1 MKDCSVQSEINKET
15 NKKLKKGNLLF
26 LTKLF
31 LLLLIVIFTYSYY
44 LKINN
49 GSQNETI
56 KIDLPKNEQIEIV
69 PLDKKAVLAF
79 VGDIMLDRSVY
90 NKIRDHGGG
99 DFNYIFKNIKDDLL
113 KYDFLVGNLEG
124 PISDKGAD
132 RYDLYSFRMKPEAL
146 DALRNVGFDG
156 LSVANNHINNWGT
169 EAMEDTFLRLKESG
183 IKVLGGGFNDIDAS
197 YPKIVEINGTKIA
210 FLAFS
215 QFDKGKYEAT
225 ASSSGIV
232 IISEGA
238 LKGGIKIAKENADLV
253 VVIFH
258 FGDEYAEESN
268 SYQKKYS
275 HLAID
280 LGANLVVGHHPHVVE
295 EVEIYSNSYIAYS
308 LGNFVFDQY
317 FSKETMEGGLLEV
330 TVQNK
335 KIIDVKLQKIQMNK
349 NYQPEIVR

>member
-1 MKDCSVQSEINKET
+1 MSKGF
-15 NKKLKKGNLLF
+15 KKNNYLF
-26 LTKLF
+26 LTISI
-31 LLLLIVIFTYSYY
+31 LLLIVIFACLYY
-44 LKINN
+44 IKINN
-49 GSQNETI
+49 QPKKENI
-56 KIDLPKNEQIEIV
+56 KIDLTKIEEKTDSSV
-69 PLDKKAVLAF
+69 SKKIVLAF

-90 NKIRDHGGG
+90 NKIKNYGGG

-124 PISDKGAD
+124 PISDKGVD
-132 RYDLYSFRMKPEAL
+132 RYDLYSFRMNPEVIGAFK
-146 DALRNVGFDG
+146 NVGFDAF
-156 LSVANNHINNWGT
+156 SVANNHINNWGI
-169 EAMEDTFLRLKESG
+169 EAMEDTFLRLDNAE
-183 IKVLGGGFNDIDAS
+183 IKVLGGGLNDIDAS
-197 YPKIVEINGTKIA
+197 YPKVVEIDGTKIA

-232 IISEGA
+232 IISEEA
-238 LKGGIKIAKENADLV
+238 LNSGIKIAKENADLV

-258 FGDEYAEESN
+258 FGEEYAEESN

-275 HLAID
+275 RLAID

-317 FSKETMEGGLLEV
+317 FSEETMEGGLLEV

-335 KIIDVKLQKIQMNK
+335 KIIDVELRKIEMNK
-349 NYQPEIVR
+349 NYQPEIVE

>member
-1 MKDCSVQSEINKET
+1 MKDCSVQSEIDKET

-31 LLLLIVIFTYSYY
+31 LLFIIVLGFLYFLI
-44 LKINN
+44 INN
-49 GSQNETI
+49 HSEKEIT
-56 KIDLPKNEQIEIV
+56 KVVLPMTEQTEY
-69 PLDKKAVLAF
+69 PLDNKKIVLGF

-90 NKIRDHGGG
+90 NKIKIYGNG
-99 DFNYIFKNIKDDLL
+99 DFNYIFKNIRDDLL
-113 KYDFLVGNLEG
+113 KYDFSVGNLEG

-132 RYDLYSFRMKPEAL
+132 KYDLYSFRMKPEAL
-146 DALRNVGFDG
+146 DALKNVGFDA
-156 LSVANNHINNWGT
+156 LSVANNHINNWGK

-183 IKVLGGGFNDIDAS
+183 VKILGGGLNDIDAS

-232 IISEGA
+232 IISEEA
-238 LKGGIKIAKENADLV
+238 LNSGINIAKENADLV
-253 VVIFH
+253 VVILH
-258 FGDEYAEESN
+258 FGDEYSEESN

-280 LGANLVVGHHPHVVE
+280 FGANLIVGHHPHVVE

-349 NYQPEIVR
+349 NYQPEIVK

>member
-1 MKDCSVQSEINKET
+1 VKKYYTLFILIIIFLVFLYFLITNNDSDKEIAKV
-15 NKKLKKGNLLF
+15 
-26 LTKLF
+26 
-31 LLLLIVIFTYSYY
+31 IVH
-44 LKINN
+44 KI
-49 GSQNETI
+49 
-56 KIDLPKNEQIEIV
+56 EQIEY
-69 PLDKKAVLAF
+69 PLDNKKIVMAF

-132 RYDLYSFRMKPEAL
+132 RYDLYSFRMNPEVIGAFK
-146 DALRNVGFDG
+146 NVGFDAF
-156 LSVANNHINNWGT
+156 SVANNHINNWGI
-169 EAMEDTFLRLKESG
+169 EAMEDTFLRLDNAE
-183 IKVLGGGFNDIDAS
+183 IKVLGGGLNDIDAS
-197 YPKIVEINGTKIA
+197 YPKVVEIDGTKIA

-232 IISEGA
+232 IISEEA
-238 LKGGIKIAKENADLV
+238 LNSGIKIAKENADLV

-258 FGDEYAEESN
+258 FGDEYVEESN

-308 LGNFVFDQY
+308 LGNFIFDQY

-335 KIIDVKLQKIQMNK
+335 NIIDVKLQKIQMNK

>member
-1 MKDCSVQSEINKET
+1 MSKGF
-15 NKKLKKGNLLF
+15 KKNNYLF
-26 LTKLF
+26 LTISI
-31 LLLLIVIFTYSYY
+31 LLLIVIFSCLYY
-44 LKINN
+44 IKINN
-49 GSQNETI
+49 QSKKEDI
-56 KIDLPKNEQIEIV
+56 KVDLSKIEEKIDSSVN
-69 PLDKKAVLAF
+69 KKIVLAF

-90 NKIRDHGGG
+90 NKIKNYGGG

-124 PISDKGAD
+124 PISDKGVD
-132 RYDLYSFRMKPEAL
+132 RYDLYSFRMNPEVISAFK
-146 DALRNVGFDG
+146 NVGFDAF
-156 LSVANNHINNWGT
+156 SVANNHINNWGI
-169 EAMEDTFLRLKESG
+169 EAMEDTFLRLNNAE
-183 IKVLGGGFNDIDAS
+183 IKVLGGGLNDIDAS
-197 YPKIVEINGTKIA
+197 YPKIVEIDGTKIA

-232 IISEGA
+232 IISEEA
-238 LKGGIKIAKENADLV
+238 LNSGIKIAKENSDLV

-258 FGDEYAEESN
+258 FGEEYAEESN

-280 LGANLVVGHHPHVVE
+280 LGANLIVGHHPHVVE

-335 KIIDVKLQKIQMNK
+335 KIIDVKLTKIEMNK
-349 NYQPEIVR
+349 NYQPEIVE